1 MSWEMK
7 RIGDVCDVIPGF
19 AFKSKDLEET
29 GIPVIKIGNITDD
42 YRVDINSIQC
52 LPENLITE
60 KHEKFL
66 LTNHDILI
74 AMTGATA
81 GKVGRIRCSEE
92 QLLLLNQRVAK
103 FKPRDINP
111 DFFWSAISTPRYR
124 TIFYRL
130 GGGAAQ
136 PNMSGAQIEAVEIP
150 YPPPNVQDH
159 IASVLSAYDDL
170 IENNQR
176 RIQLLE
182 QSAQL
187 LYKEWFVHL
196 RFPDHEHLTI
206 TDGVP
211 AGWVKKPLGEIA
223 DITMGQ
229 SPKSIYYN
237 EDGNGL
243 PFHQGVTNF
252 GIRFPSHQKYCTV
265 QNRLAEPGDILF
277 SVRAPV
283 GRINIAPDKIII
295 GRGLAAIRSRTD
307 QQNFLFYALK
317 NWFFKED
324 IMGSGAIF
332 AAITKK
338 DLHGVELLQTSD
350 QIAEMFMAHVVPI
363 DLQIEKLHQSNEQL
377 TQARDVLLPRLMN
390 EEVAIEKS
398 NTRGP
403 HEDH

>member
-1 MSWEMK
+1 MSWQELTFGNFAEIQPQVKLEKGTAYSFIEMA
-7 RIGDVCDVIPGF
+7 DVVPHTKNVIPGGKRTWKSSGGSKFENGDIIF
-19 AFKSKDLEET
+19 ARITPCLEHGKTAKVSNLTDSKGFGSTEFFVFRGREGISDPDYIYYLARSPIIREPAIKS
-29 GIPVIKIGNITDD
+29 
-42 YRVDINSIQC
+42 
-52 LPENLITE
+52 
-60 KHEKFL
+60 
-66 LTNHDILI
+66 
-74 AMTGATA
+74 MTGAS
-81 GKVGRIRCSEE
+81 GRQRAQKIVVENTSIRVPEIQE
-92 QLLLLNQRVAK
+92 QHR
-103 FKPRDINP
+103 
-111 DFFWSAISTPRYR
+111 
-124 TIFYRL
+124 
-130 GGGAAQ
+130 
-136 PNMSGAQIEAVEIP
+136 
-150 YPPPNVQDH
+150 
-159 IASVLSAYDDL
+159 IASILSTYDDL

-196 RFPDHEHLTI
+196 RFPGHEHVTI

-211 AGWVKKPLGEIA
+211 DGWEKKPLGEIA

-252 GIRFPSHQKYCTV
+252 GIRFPSHQKYCTM

-295 GRGLAAIRSRTD
+295 GRGLAAIQSRTG

-350 QIAEMFMAHVVPI
+350 RIAEMFMENIVPI

-377 TQARDVLLPRLMN
+377 TQARDLLLPRLMN
-390 EEVAIEKS
+390 GEISV
-398 NTRGP
+398 
-403 HEDH
+403 

>member
-1 MSWEMK
+1 MHNWTELQFKDFVTLQRGFDLPKSRMMDGVVPVLGSKSIIGFHNEAKVEAPGVVTGRSGTLGLVQYSEQSFWPHNTALWVKDFKGNSPRFVYYKLQTLNLERFNGGVSVPTLNRNVLDTLPVKIPK
-7 RIGDVCDVIPGF
+7 R
-19 AFKSKDLEET
+19 
-29 GIPVIKIGNITDD
+29 
-42 YRVDINSIQC
+42 
-52 LPENLITE
+52 TE
-60 KHEKFL
+60 
-66 LTNHDILI
+66 
-74 AMTGATA
+74 
-81 GKVGRIRCSEE
+81 
-92 QLLLLNQRVAK
+92 
-103 FKPRDINP
+103 
-111 DFFWSAISTPRYR
+111 
-124 TIFYRL
+124 
-130 GGGAAQ
+130 
-136 PNMSGAQIEAVEIP
+136 
-150 YPPPNVQDH
+150 QDR
-159 IASVLSAYDDL
+159 IASILSTYDDL

-196 RFPDHEHLTI
+196 RFPGHEHVTI

-211 AGWVKKPLGEIA
+211 EGWLKKPLDEIA

-252 GIRFPSHQKYCTV
+252 GIRFPSHQKYCTM

-295 GRGLAAIRSRTD
+295 GRGLAAIRSRTG

-324 IMGSGAIF
+324 IMGTGAIF

-350 QIAEMFMAHVVPI
+350 QIAKMFMAHVVPI

-377 TQARDVLLPRLMN
+377 TQARDLLLPRLMN
-390 EEVAIEKS
+390 GETQYEFSRI
-398 NTRGP
+398 G
-403 HEDH
+403 

>member
-1 MSWEMK
+1 MHDWTELQFKDFVTLQRGFDLPKSRMVHGVVPVLGSKSTIGFHNEAKVEAPGVVTGRSGTLGLVQYSEQPFWPHNTALWVKDFKGNSPQFVYYKLQTLNLERFNGGVSVPTLNRNVLDTLPVKIPK
-7 RIGDVCDVIPGF
+7 RT
-19 AFKSKDLEET
+19 L
-29 GIPVIKIGNITDD
+29 
-42 YRVDINSIQC
+42 
-52 LPENLITE
+52 
-60 KHEKFL
+60 
-66 LTNHDILI
+66 
-74 AMTGATA
+74 
-81 GKVGRIRCSEE
+81 
-92 QLLLLNQRVAK
+92 
-103 FKPRDINP
+103 
-111 DFFWSAISTPRYR
+111 
-124 TIFYRL
+124 
-130 GGGAAQ
+130 
-136 PNMSGAQIEAVEIP
+136 
-150 YPPPNVQDH
+150 QDH
-159 IASVLSAYDDL
+159 IASILSAYDDL

-196 RFPDHEHLTI
+196 RFPGHEHVTI

-211 AGWVKKPLGEIA
+211 KGWENRPLGEIA

-252 GIRFPSHQKYCTV
+252 GIRFPAHQKYCTM
-265 QNRLAEPGDILF
+265 QNRLAESGDILF

-350 QIAEMFMAHVVPI
+350 RIAEMFMEHVVPI

-377 TQARDVLLPRLMN
+377 TQARDLLLPRLMN
-390 EEVAIEKS
+390 GEISV
-398 NTRGP
+398 
-403 HEDH
+403 

>member
-1 MSWEMK
+1 MSWQEITFGNFAEIQPQVKLEKGTAYSFIEMANVVPHTK
-7 RIGDVCDVIPGF
+7 NVIPGGKRTWKGSGGSKFENGDTIF
-19 AFKSKDLEET
+19 ARITPCLEHGKTAKVGNLTDSKGFGSTEFFVFRGRE
-29 GIPVIKIGNITDD
+29 GISDPDYIYYLARSPVIREPAIK
-42 YRVDINSIQC
+42 S
-52 LPENLITE
+52 
-60 KHEKFL
+60 
-66 LTNHDILI
+66 
-74 AMTGATA
+74 MTGAS
-81 GKVGRIRCSEE
+81 GRQRAQKIVVENTSIRVPEIQE
-92 QLLLLNQRVAK
+92 QR
-103 FKPRDINP
+103 
-111 DFFWSAISTPRYR
+111 
-124 TIFYRL
+124 
-130 GGGAAQ
+130 
-136 PNMSGAQIEAVEIP
+136 
-150 YPPPNVQDH
+150 H
-159 IASVLSAYDDL
+159 IASILSAYDDL

-196 RFPDHEHLTI
+196 RFPGQEHVTT

-211 AGWVKKPLGEIA
+211 EGWVKKPLGAIA

-252 GIRFPSHQKYCTV
+252 GIRFPSHQKYCTM

-295 GRGLAAIRSRTD
+295 GRGLAAIRSRTG

-338 DLHGVELLQTSD
+338 DLHGVELLQPSD
-350 QIAEMFMAHVVPI
+350 QIAKMFMASVVPI

-377 TQARDVLLPRLMN
+377 TQARDLLLPRLMN
-390 EEVAIEKS
+390 GEISV
-398 NTRGP
+398 
-403 HEDH
+403 